1 MDIVKIIVGTFGG
14 GGSVQVID
22 NLTSSSTMAA
32 LSANQGRVLNETKVD
47 AAGAAAA
54 APVKSVAGRTGDVTV
69 TKADV
74 GLPAVDNTSDADKPI
89 STATAAALA
98 GKANTA
104 DLATVATSGQYSDLQ
119 GTPQIVV
126 AETMPP
132 DISGYPDGTI
142 FIIG

>member
-1 MDIVKIIVGTFGG
+1 MEIVKIIVGTFGG

-22 NLTSSSTMAA
+22 NLTSSSTTAA

-54 APVKSVAGRTGDVTV
+54 APVQSVNGRGGLVTL

-74 GLPAVDNTSDADKPI
+74 GLGAVDNTSDADKPI

-98 GKANTA
+98 EKANTA
-104 DLATVATSGQYSDLQ
+104 DLAPVATSGQYADLQ

-126 AETMPP
+126 AETMPS